1 MSSIADHLLAVRARL
16 ERAALD
22 CGRDPKQ
29 VRLIAV
35 SKTFP
40 AEAVREAYRAGQRAF
55 GESYVQEAVE
65 KLSRLQDLRP
75 DTEWHFIGPLQSNK
89 AKHVAAHF
97 DWVHS
102 IDRLKIAQ
110 RLSDL
115 RPAGAAALQLCIQVN
130 IDAQPTKSGVAPEDA
145 LDLALAVQ
153 ALPRLRLRG
162 LMCIPAPQKDPRE
175 QREVFARLAN
185 LMHDLNRA
193 GLQLDTLSMGMSDD
207 LEAAV
212 AAGATVVRVGTAIFG
227 ARPPVSAQP
236 HSSPSSE
243 LT

>member
-1 MSSIADHLLAVRARL
+1 MTMSFIADHLRAVRSRV
-16 ERAALD
+16 ERAARD
-22 CGRDPKQ
+22 CGRDPA
-29 VRLIAV
+29 RISLIAV

-65 KLSRLQDLRP
+65 KLARLEDLRP
-75 DTEWHFIGPLQSNK
+75 HTEWHFIGPLQSNK
-89 AKHVAAHF
+89 ARHVAAHF

-115 RPAGAAALQLCIQVN
+115 RPPEAGDLQVCIQVN
-130 IDAQPTKSGVAPEDA
+130 IDAQPTKSGVAPHEA
-145 LDLALAVQ
+145 LELAQAVR

-162 LMCIPAPQKDPRE
+162 LMCIPAPQEDPLR
-175 QREVFARLAN
+175 QREVFARLAG
-185 LMHDLNRA
+185 LMHELNGA

-212 AAGATVVRVGTAIFG
+212 QAGATAVRVGTAIFG
-227 ARPPVSAQP
+227 AR
-236 HSSPSSE
+236 HYSS
-243 LT
+243 